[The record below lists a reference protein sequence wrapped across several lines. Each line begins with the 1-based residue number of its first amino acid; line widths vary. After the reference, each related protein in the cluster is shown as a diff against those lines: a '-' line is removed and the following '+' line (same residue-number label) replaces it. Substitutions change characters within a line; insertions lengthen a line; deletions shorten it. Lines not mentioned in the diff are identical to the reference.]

1 MTKEILKEFI
11 ETKCFTRAG
20 RPGFISKA
28 SNESWWIKRDYTTQ
42 LNQIKS
48 VTDFYDGNDIPRR
61 CWYVYNGIYDHPK
74 CVVCNSPTN
83 FKNFSGGFYRVCS
96 QECTYRDEE
105 RSRRIV
111 TNTDYQAKVKK
122 IKQTNQKRY
131 GVDCN
136 FQLDSVKEK
145 IKHTK
150 LERYGDEFY
159 NNMEANKRTVLEN
172 YGTEYWFASQAGK
185 DCLKAIRDKN
195 GGSLKLTPE
204 INSTINDI
212 DYLIEL
218 NKTMHMFDMAELL
231 GVTGRTIK
239 LKLEG
244 AGHQVLYHPTKWCKL
259 QGKLFDDIVSL
270 YREEVIFNEKSVI
283 TPKVI
288 DIYIPNKKIAIEL
301 NGIYWHSE
309 SPGENRKY
317 NHRNRLELCNDK
329 GVSLI
334 QVTDMEYKEQRE
346 LVLDLIRSRL
356 GINIKLGARECE
368 LRKITNRETRTF
380 LDDNHFQGYV
390 SASVVYGLFLNDE
403 LLSVMSFGK
412 SRFNKKYDYELLR
425 FVVKNGYNIIG
436 GPQRLFNAFVKEYSP
451 DSIVSYCDLSKFE
464 GNMYYNLGFTLSHR
478 SDPNYF
484 YYKAGKTLSRIKAQK
499 HKLKELLEVFDGK
512 KSESE
517 NMFNNGYK
525 RYWDCGNAV
534 FVWTSES

>member
-1 MTKEILKEFI
+1 MTKEDLKEFI

-74 CVVCNSPTN
+74 CAVCNSPTN

-96 QECTYRDEE
+96 QECTYKDEQ

-111 TNTDYQAKVKK
+111 INTDYQAKVEK

-131 GVDCN
+131 GVDYN
-136 FQLDSVKEK
+136 FQLDTVKEK
-145 IKHTK
+145 SKQTK
-150 LERYGDEFY
+150 FERYGDEFY
-159 NNMEANKRTVLEN
+159 NNIEANKRTVLEN
-172 YGTEYWFASQAGK
+172 YGSEYWFSSQAGK
-185 DCLKAIRDKN
+185 DYLKSLREKN

-204 INSTINDI
+204 INQTINNI

-218 NKTMHMFDMAELL
+218 NRTMHMFDMAELL

-239 LKLEG
+239 LKLES

-270 YREEVIFNEKSVI
+270 YNEEVIFNEKGI
-283 TPKVI
+283 IPPKVI
-288 DIYIPNKKIAIEL
+288 DIYVPNKKIAIEL

-380 LDDNHFQGYV
+380 LNDNHFQGYV
-390 SASVVYGLFLNDE
+390 SASIIYGLFFKEE
-403 LLSVMSFGK
+403 LVALMSFGK

-425 FVVKNGYNIIG
+425 FAVKNGYNIIG
-436 GPQRLFNAFVKEYSP
+436 GPQRLFNAFVKEHSP

-499 HKLKELLEVFDGK
+499 HKLKELLEVFDEK

-534 FVWTSES
+534 FVWTSFC